1 MANEKLNGSE
11 IFLRMVV
18 DEEEAFIVCEQTTE
32 LSISTEGV
40 TVQCKSTGEW
50 VEQLEGGTKTGSISF
65 TGAYVSN
72 PTGGGLSFEE
82 VWDSIGLVR
91 DWVWGG
97 TQPGQF
103 IISAK
108 AKLAS
113 LSITGNQNE
122 AVTFSMELEISE
134 EPQLTIIST

>member
-1 MANEKLNGSE
+1 MANEKINGSSLL
-11 IFLRMVV
+11 LRMMV
-18 DEEEAFIVCEQTTE
+18 DDAEAFIVCEQTSE

-40 TVQCKSTGEW
+40 TDQCKSTGEW
-50 VEQLEGGTKTGSISF
+50 VEQLSGGTKTGTISF
-65 TGAYVSN
+65 TGAVVRNIDNTS
-72 PTGGGLSFEE
+72 LSFED
-82 VWDSIGLVR
+82 VWDSIGMVR

-97 TQPGQF
+97 TLPGEF

-122 AVTFSMELEISE
+122 AAVFSMELEISE
-134 EPQLTIIST
+134 EPLLTLIST

>member
-1 MANEKLNGSE
+1 MANEYINGSE
-11 IFLRMVV
+11 LLLRMMV
-18 DEEEAFIVCEQTTE
+18 DDAEAFIVCEQTSE

-50 VEQLEGGTKTGSISF
+50 VEQLSGGTKTGSISF
-65 TGAYVSN
+65 TGAVVRN
-72 PTGGGLSFEE
+72 PTGTGLSFED
-82 VWDSIGLVR
+82 VWNSIGLVR

-97 TQPGQF
+97 TVAGEF

-122 AVTFSMELEISE
+122 AAVFSMELEISE
-134 EPQLTIIST
+134 EPLLTLITT

>member
-1 MANEKLNGSE
+1 MANEKINGSE

-18 DEEEAFIVCEQTTE
+18 DEAEAFIVCEQTSE
-32 LSISTEGV
+32 LSISAEGV

-50 VEQLEGGTKTGSISF
+50 VEQLSGGTKTGSISF
-65 TGAYVSN
+65 TGAVVRNIDDGS
-72 PTGGGLSFEE
+72 LSFED
-82 VWDSIGLVR
+82 VFSSVGLVR

-97 TQPGQF
+97 TLPGEF
-103 IISAK
+103 IISTK

-122 AVTFSMELEISE
+122 AVTFTMELEISE
-134 EPQLTIIST
+134 EPELTIIST